1 MKKHPIFSLYF
12 ICFLWF
18 LCSGERTVLADQ
30 QEFQAASSG
39 NAFLDIGAG
48 ARAVA
53 MGEAFTGIAD
63 DVTSIYWNP
72 AGLGQVNNVQILL
85 MHNQWFQNVIYEYGA
100 GSLPILNGA
109 LGLSVIYVSYG
120 SMDKLD
126 EFGVN
131 QGDFTA
137 YDLNLGAAYGMKLL
151 ENFLIGAGLK
161 MPMTVIDN
169 ESQLSFAADLGCLYK
184 MPGLEML
191 QIGLMAMNVGTK
203 LGEATQPSQIKLGLG
218 LLEAVD
224 GLKVG
229 LDVNKHIFED
239 SLQINLGAEYL
250 IMNTLTPRIGYKI
263 TTAETGLDSG
273 LVGLTAGLGFC
284 YSFQDFSLGLDY
296 AYVPYGDLGD
306 THRIAL
312 SMALGA
318 APAKPSAASS
328 SRGQSSYAASAVKTS
343 DWNTSYTAPAAAARP
358 VTKPL
363 LPPGKVRL
371 KKVGSRIKV
380 SWQSSPSHQRYGYN
394 IYMKKGGKGK
404 YFKVNSR
411 VMRKNSFTSKKMPRK
426 RTYYFIIKTVDQNGK
441 QSRGTVPKKL
451 YL

>member
-1 MKKHPIFSLYF
+1 MKKILV
-12 ICFLWF
+12 FLLGITLVFW
-18 LCSGERTVLADQ
+18 SSSQKSRAEQID
-30 QEFQAASSG
+30 FQAAGTG
-39 NAFLDIGAG
+39 NAFLEISIG

-85 MHNQWFQNVIYEYGA
+85 MHNQWFQNVIYNYGA
-100 GSLPILNGA
+100 GSLPILKGT
-109 LGLSVIYVSYG
+109 LGLSVAYVSYG

-126 EFGVN
+126 ESGVK

-151 ENFLIGAGLK
+151 DSLLIGAGLK

-169 ESQLSFAADLGCLYK
+169 ESQLSFALDLGCLYK
-184 MPGLEML
+184 TPGLEML
-191 QIGLMAMNVGTK
+191 QIGLMVMNVGTK

-218 LLEAVD
+218 LIDAVK
-224 GLKVG
+224 GLKAG
-229 LDVNKHIFED
+229 LDVSKYIFED

-284 YSFQDFSLGLDY
+284 YSFQNFSLGLDY
-296 AYVPYGDLGD
+296 AFVPYGDLGD

-312 SMALGA
+312 SVALGA

-328 SRGQSSYAASAVKTS
+328 SWGQSSYVS
-343 DWNTSYTAPAAAARP
+343 DRTNRYAAPAKPR
-358 VTKPL
+358 TKPL
-363 LPPGKVRL
+363 LPPGKVNL
-371 KKVGSRIKV
+371 KKAGSRIKV
-380 SWQSSPSHQRYGYN
+380 SWKSSSSPRHVGYN
-394 IYMKKGGKGK
+394 VYMKKGKKGK
-404 YFKVNSR
+404 YYRVNTR
-411 VMRKNSFTSKKMPRK
+411 PLRKLSHTTSKLKPK
-426 RTYYFIIKTVDQNGK
+426 KSYSFIIKTVDSSGRK
-441 QSRGTVPKKL
+441 SRGTPVKKL
-451 YL
+451 YLK